1 MIDTRTYNCPIRLWD
16 IQIQAMITRTELTQ
30 HALVAVLASIPPEA
44 QASQLGVDTWVRCNL
59 KAVNDT
65 IRQSTEYAVL
75 SHTWD
80 DEEFLF
86 TDIQSQNFAKRGY
99 AKFAAFCARAQEHGC
114 RYAWMDSSCIASANA
129 SELDE
134 SIRSMF
140 RWYRNSF
147 VCLVVLASSPDP
159 HLPLRER
166 LCADRWFQRGWTLQ
180 ELLAPLQIKFYWQ
193 DWSPVT
199 DAKFEIFRFMFDP
212 PPRIGLRLKATR
224 HDQSDFALLAEAAG
238 VDSDSLQ
245 NYRPNPAHAR
255 TVFGWLV
262 HRKTTRPEDIAY
274 CVLGLLD
281 VQLPI
286 AYGEGR
292 ARAFYRLQL
301 ECAQHTHDRNLFMWH
316 AGPSRWSTMFAED
329 PQSFVY
335 VRPPQNGL
343 AIRPREKLYVNALFE
358 GEDEDEDDEDVD
370 PSFALS
376 NYGMRISVVLLGC
389 EGILKTSK
397 VIDAITVEDSVCFG
411 TLNRFSVVV
420 DGAYKAEFSWKGPEA
435 SDKLRQKWRVGVLGT
450 LKEEGGSLGTFIE
463 EQSTAFAILLEP
475 VWGSKRQ
482 YIRLASSRFY
492 YTPSEL
498 EQDLETIFIL

>member
-255 TVFGWLV
+255 TVFGWL
-262 HRKTTRPEDIAY
+262 
-274 CVLGLLD
+274 
-281 VQLPI
+281 
-286 AYGEGR
+286 
-292 ARAFYRLQL
+292 
-301 ECAQHTHDRNLFMWH
+301 
-316 AGPSRWSTMFAED
+316 
-329 PQSFVY
+329 SFVY

-343 AIRPREKLYVNALFE
+343 AIRPREKLYVNALF
-358 GEDEDEDDEDVD
+358 EDEDDEDVD

-389 EGILKTSK
+389 EGILETSK
-397 VIDAITVEDSVCFG
+397 VTDTITVEDSVCFG
-411 TLNRFSVVV
+411 TQNHLSVVV
-420 DGAYKAEFSWKGPEA
+420 DGAYKADFSWKGTEA

-450 LKEEGGSLGTFIE
+450 LKEEGSSLGTFIE